1 MRRAFFACISVGLIP
16 LLILA
21 AVTALVLADK
31 AGVLPDGVVGFMQYR
46 PFMMATIGAALGGWF
61 NRGRVVYALL
71 VLSFCYWFFVGA
83 PAFFPPEGV
92 QFLRLATL
100 YVVPVNLLLLVFMSE
115 RGVFRK
121 RGVARILF
129 LAVQF
134 FALALFAV
142 RPDVSSAL
150 YRFLDCRFIELDGVA
165 NTIPQL
171 AFIVSVPVIVVLMAR
186 GRSLEFAFACTVPAI
201 FAAVL
206 VEPRYIPFGY
216 LAAMGVVLGGVVQEA
231 WRMAFVDDL
240 TGLAGRRALG
250 HALMELSGQYCIAML
265 DVDHFKKFNDSHGH
279 DVGDIVLRKVARELL
294 HVGGGGKA
302 FRYGGEE
309 FAILFS
315 GRDMGRVH
323 ETLENLR
330 KKIANCKIT
339 LPESSRQVG
348 ITVSIGIAQRQE
360 SEIDPWAVLKE
371 ADGRLFCAKEAGRNR
386 VFAA

>member
-16 LLILA
+16 LVILA
-21 AVTALVLADK
+21 AVTALVFGDK
-31 AGVLPDGVVGFMQYR
+31 AGVLPDGLVGFMQFR
-46 PFMMATIGAALGGWF
+46 PFMMAILGIVLGGWF
-61 NRGRVVYALL
+61 SRGRVVYAML
-71 VLSFCYWFFVGA
+71 VLAFCYWFFIGA
-83 PAFFPPEGV
+83 PVVLSPEGV
-92 QFLRLATL
+92 RFLRLATL
-100 YVVPVNLLLLVFMSE
+100 YVVPVNLLLLSFMSE

-121 RGVARILF
+121 RGIARLLF
-129 LAVQF
+129 LALQF
-134 FALALFAV
+134 FALILFAT
-142 RPDVSSAL
+142 RPDLANAL
-150 YRFLDCRFIELDGVA
+150 YALLNTRFIELDGIA

-171 AFIVSVPVIVVLMAR
+171 AFLVSVPVVLVLLAK
-186 GRSLEFAFACTVPAI
+186 GRSLEFAFACTLPAV
-201 FAAVL
+201 FAAEL
-206 VEPRYIPFGY
+206 VETRYIPFGY

-279 DVGDIVLRKVARELL
+279 DVGDIVLRKVARELS

-309 FAILFS
+309 FSILFS
-315 GRDMGRVH
+315 GRDMAKVY

-330 KKIANCKIT
+330 KKIANSKIT
-339 LPESSRQVG
+339 LPESTRQVG
-348 ITVSIGIAQRQE
+348 ITVSIGLAQRPE
-360 SEIDPWAVLKE
+360 SETDPWAVLKE

-386 VFAA
+386 IFAG